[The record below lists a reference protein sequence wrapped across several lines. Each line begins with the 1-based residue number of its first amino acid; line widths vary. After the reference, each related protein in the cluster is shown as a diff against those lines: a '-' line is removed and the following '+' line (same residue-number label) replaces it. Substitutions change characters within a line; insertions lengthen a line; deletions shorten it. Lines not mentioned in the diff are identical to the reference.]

1 MIIPSPP
8 DPTPLAGLRLA
19 TAAWSAFF
27 LLVCCVP
34 GIADKS
40 FDFRNRVVSIAHAVI
55 SAVLALKLVALRTPL
70 VIGGPNTREQVI
82 TLTVSSGYFLYDY
95 AACTLNDAR
104 HRKFDAMNFFHHL
117 ATLAGLLTGLVTGRS
132 GAELGLCLL
141 LMEVSN
147 PSMHMIHIF
156 RELGMNDSGVA
167 EANKALFALIFTL
180 ARILAGPVLTYKTIL
195 CPESHVIVKAGAL
208 GILVVS
214 LLWFSKIM
222 AMLSKVLGGGGK
234 KEGGGGGGDKGKKAA

>member
-1 MIIPSPP
+1 M
-8 DPTPLAGLRLA
+8 L
-19 TAAWSAFF
+19 F
-27 LLVCCVP
+27 LLVCVAP
-34 GIADKS
+34 GTADKS
-40 FDFRNRVVSIAHAVI
+40 FDFRNRVVSIAHAVL
-55 SAVLALKLVALRTPL
+55 SAVLALKLVALRTPF

-117 ATLAGLLTGLVTGRS
+117 ATLAGLLTGLITGRS

-180 ARILAGPVLTYKTIL
+180 ARILAGPVLTYQTML
-195 CPESHVIVKAGAL
+195 CPESHWIVKAGAL

-222 AMLSKVLGGGGK
+222 AMLGKVFSSGK
-234 KEGGGGGGDKGKKAA
+234 KKSEGKKKA